1 MSVST
6 IRKRLADAH
15 PVISRQVD
23 DEVIPYTDAEREAAL
38 DEWAQ
43 ATYDRA
49 MADLRRERDRLLAES
64 DWTQQPD
71 APADSAAW
79 AEYRQALRDLPANTK
94 DVENVKW
101 PTPPA

>member
-1 MSVST
+1 M
-6 IRKRLADAH
+6 
-15 PVISRQVD
+15 D

-43 ATYDRA
+43 ASHDRA
-49 MADLRRERDRLLAES
+49 MGDLRRERDRLLAES

-71 APADSAAW
+71 APADPAAW